1 MLKLRTIWNRIYES
15 IFTNGGRQEADMN
28 DELKTLDEELD

>member
-1 MLKLRTIWNRIYES
+1 MKQNIYES
-15 IFTNGGRQEADMN
+15 IFTDGGRQEAVMN

>member
-1 MLKLRTIWNRIYES
+1 MLRTIYNRIYES

-28 DELKTLDEELD
+28 DKLKTLEELD